1 MTKLVTCRL
10 DENLLEK
17 IDRLAASQKYLTRSR
32 VIVALLTAMVDC
44 TERGGLWRVLNSFSP
59 YMDGIVINISKKE
72 KKS

>member
-10 DENLLEK
+10 DESLLEK

-44 TERGGLWRVLNSFSP
+44 TERGNLWRVLNSFSP

>member
-1 MTKLVTCRL
+1 MTKLVTCRM
-10 DENLLEK
+10 EESLLEK

-32 VIVALLTAMVDC
+32 VIVALLQAMVDC
-44 TERGGLWRVLNSFSP
+44 AGQGDLWRVVNSFSP